1 MLAAIRYKNVPW
13 SAMSTTTAPAPAA
26 PGKLDPVVIRTTVA
40 VLVGVVAVIFDSTI
54 VSVALHQL
62 ATDLHTTL
70 GTIQW
75 VVTGYLLALGVSVPL
90 VGWLQGLLGGK
101 RLWMAALAVFL
112 LGSVL
117 CAVAWDA
124 PSLIAFR
131 IVQGLGGGAMLPLIT
146 TIIVQAAGG
155 ANLGRLMAVAAL
167 PTALGPILGP
177 VLGGL
182 ILGLGDWR
190 WIFLVNVPLCL
201 VGLVLAGLLM
211 PRDERGPRTRL
222 DGVGLLLLSPALVGL
237 LWGLSNVTG
246 DGGFGRADV
255 IAPLAIGA
263 VLLAAFALWALRRGG
278 RALVDL
284 TVLRSR
290 ATWSATALMFLM
302 GASLYGAMLLLP
314 LYWQELRGDDALGA
328 GLLLIVQGVGTLVTR
343 FLAPRMMDVLG
354 ARGTA
359 ILGFALAAVA
369 TVPFAFADASTSV
382 WLLEA
387 VLLVRGF
394 GLGLVVIP
402 LMSVAFVGLERAEVP
417 HASIVT
423 RVAQQI
429 GASVGVALLAV
440 ILATTATAT
449 HSLATGF
456 QVAFWCAVGFT
467 GVALVLSLVLPS
479 KRALHAEP

>member
-1 MLAAIRYKNVPW
+1 M
-13 SAMSTTTAPAPAA
+13 SATTTPAVAT
-26 PGKLDPVVIRTTVA
+26 GKLDPVVIRTTIA
-40 VLVGVVAVIFDSTI
+40 VIVGVVAVIFDSTI

-62 ATDLHTTL
+62 ANDLHTSLT
-70 GTIQW
+70 TIQW

-112 LGSVL
+112 LGSIL
-117 CAVAWDA
+117 CACAWDA

-131 IVQGLGGGAMLPLIT
+131 VLQGLGGGAMLPLIT

-155 ANLGRLMAVAAL
+155 ANLGQLMSIAAL

-177 VLGGL
+177 VLGGI

-190 WIFLVNVPLCL
+190 WIFLVNVPLCV
-201 VGLVLAGLLM
+201 VGLVLAALLM
-211 PRDERGPRTRL
+211 PRDEPGPRDRL
-222 DGVGLLLLSPALVGL
+222 DWVGLLLLSPALVGL

-263 VLLAAFALWALRRGG
+263 ALLAVFALWALRRRG

-328 GLLLIVQGVGTLVTR
+328 GLLLIVQGAGTLVTR
-343 FLAPRMMDVLG
+343 FLAPRLIDVLG

-359 ILGFALAAVA
+359 ILGFALAAAA
-369 TVPFAFADASTSV
+369 TVPFAFADAATPV
-382 WLLEA
+382 LLLEA

-423 RVAQQI
+423 RVAQQV

-440 ILATTATAT
+440 ILTTTATAT
-449 HSLATGF
+449 RSLATGF

-467 GVALVLSLVLPS
+467 GVALVLSLVLPGRS
-479 KRALHAEP
+479 APRSGDGSS